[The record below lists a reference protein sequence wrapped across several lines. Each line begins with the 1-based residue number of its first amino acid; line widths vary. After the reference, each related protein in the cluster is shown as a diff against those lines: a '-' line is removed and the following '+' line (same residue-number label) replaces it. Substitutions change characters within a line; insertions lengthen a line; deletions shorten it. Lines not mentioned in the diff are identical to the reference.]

1 MSNKLFQTIKKLR
14 LENGFSQGYMAE
26 KLNMSR
32 PTYVQIEKG
41 ERELTISEAEKS
53 AAIFSMSLNDLLNG
67 KQRSSE
73 VELEKEEDIKKKDK
87 PEMRIIVSRANVKKF
102 KEVLLYLLEKVGARP
117 NIGET
122 VIYKLLYFIDFD
134 YYEKYEE
141 QLIGAKYI
149 RNTYGPTPVHFKK
162 VVEEMVRDGQ
172 IEEVKSKYFKYPQ
185 KKYLPR
191 LEPNLSKLS
200 GREIEHI
207 DCVLSKLAGKTAREL
222 TSYSH
227 TDTPWMIKKQG
238 EILDYESVFY
248 RDPIHSVR
256 NNSHDQL

>member
-1 MSNKLFQTIKKLR
+1 MFGEFVKKLR
-14 LENGFSQGYMAE
+14 QGQKFSQEYVAE
-26 KLNMSR
+26 HIGVSR
-32 PTYVQIEKG
+32 PTYLQIEKG
-41 ERELTISEAEKS
+41 KVELTVSQAQKLS
-53 AAIFSMSLNDLLNG
+53 DLFGLDLQSFL
-67 KQRSSE
+67 KQKRI
-73 VELEKEEDIKKKDK
+73 VAKVTKDRKKTETKNEIRVWIPK
-87 PEMRIIVSRANVKKF
+87 NNMEKF
-102 KEVLLYLLEKVGARP
+102 KQVLLYMLAKVGSRP

-122 VIYKLLYFIDFD
+122 AIYKLLYFIDFD

-256 NNSHDQL
+256 DNSHDQL